1 MAYNKIAKEEIV
13 HRGFLK
19 PIEIALNTYKSEIM
33 EDNPS
38 LKPGSLP
45 VGLKIAIKTSP
56 TEEKRFLKDVME
68 ISGNERYV

>member
-1 MAYNKIAKEEIV
+1 
-13 HRGFLK
+13 
-19 PIEIALNTYKSEIM
+19 M

-45 VGLKIAIKTSP
+45 AGLKIAMKTSP

>member
-1 MAYNKIAKEEIV
+1 MACSKIKNEDIV

-19 PIEIALNTYKSEIM
+19 PIEIALKTYKTEIM

-45 VGLKIAIKTSP
+45 AGLKIAMKTSP

-68 ISGNERYV
+68 MSGNERYA